1 MGLQLTDK
9 DINQLRNA
17 YQNDS
22 VSIGYLAQDVKSI
35 MMNIGCNKD
44 NAIESIV
51 NFLGKVK

>member
-35 MMNIGCNKD
+35 MMNEGYNKD
-44 NAIESIV
+44 GAINYIIS
-51 NFLGKVK
+51 FLEK

>member
-9 DINQLRNA
+9 DIKQLRNA